1 MQLAWLAG
9 TALGAFDGMVCIDPN
24 LHLGTGQG
32 EVGNWLAGRFRT
44 TMRKREVWESREEA
58 EGALRRN
65 PFYKDMDQRYVELWC
80 SWGFCDVRDAPSVE
94 VGSDVRERLR
104 GRGVATTTPRLQ
116 EVYQQ
121 VRPRLRGEPIERWGR
136 EGEGG
141 DEFRPWL
148 QSPHWEGMERLKNVR
163 CRTLFVSCE
172 KSNLSLPDGRKAR
185 LEMTGSAYSGS
196 GGLRTGMVEEYEVK
210 EAEHDAIFNSKHM
223 KSVVS
228 STGDF
233 IQKCLDDWETK
244 EEQLVEWRQM
254 SRAEQTA
261 GDERITN
268 GLTEWSWKKD
278 IREIMKRKM
287 KGQVKSKM

>member
-1 MQLAWLAG
+1 M
-9 TALGAFDGMVCIDPN
+9 
-24 LHLGTGQG
+24 
-32 EVGNWLAGRFRT
+32 
-44 TMRKREVWESREEA
+44 
-58 EGALRRN
+58 
-65 PFYKDMDQRYVELWC
+65 
-80 SWGFCDVRDAPSVE
+80 RDAPSVE
-94 VGSDVRERLR
+94 VGIDVRRRLR

-121 VRPRLRGEPIERWGR
+121 VRPRLRGEPIEKWGR

-141 DEFRPWL
+141 DEWRPWL
-148 QSPHWEGMERLKNVR
+148 QLSHWEGMESLKSVR

-172 KSNLSLPDGRKAR
+172 KSNLSLPDGRKVR

-210 EAEHDAIFNSKHM
+210 GAGHDAIFSSRYM

-233 IQKCLDDWETK
+233 IHKCLRDWDTK

-261 GDERITN
+261 GDEKIRN
-268 GLTEWSWKKD
+268 GLTEWSWEKD
-278 IREIMKRKM
+278 IKDIMKRKM
-287 KGQVKSKM
+287 EGQVKSKM